1 MEMENMENMVKIE
14 VEKKIRF
21 IKMVSK
27 EEMMDHYMDH
37 MEEEIL
43 DHLDSLPIDIEYEE
57 ADEDHEGM
65 V

>member
-1 MEMENMENMVKIE
+1 MVKIE

-57 ADEDHEGM
+57 ADEDHEEM
-65 V
+65 A